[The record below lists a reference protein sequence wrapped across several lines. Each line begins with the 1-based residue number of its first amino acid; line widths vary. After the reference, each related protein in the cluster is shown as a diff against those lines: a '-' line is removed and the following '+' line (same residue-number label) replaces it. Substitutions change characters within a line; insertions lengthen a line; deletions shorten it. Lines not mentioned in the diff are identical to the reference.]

1 MVKFSKVWKYLKGMT
16 ESMNIVLEDSINY
29 RTGIKDF
36 GVDPVNKR
44 IIITGEK
51 LVMLIN
57 FGSLKDEKAQAVTAM
72 LKPLFGNLNTIIY
85 MMK

>member
-1 MVKFSKVWKYLKGMT
+1 
-16 ESMNIVLEDSINY
+16 MNIVLEDSINY

-51 LVMLIN
+51 LA
-57 FGSLKDEKAQAVTAM
+57 FLKEGKIEKEIGGKV
-72 LKPLFGNLNTIIY
+72 KNSEIIRY
-85 MMK
+85 IKEKNQL

>member
-1 MVKFSKVWKYLKGMT
+1 MQYMSGGSREAALRSICPSKQPLST
-16 ESMNIVLEDSINY
+16 DIQQL
-29 RTGIKDF
+29 
-36 GVDPVNKR
+36 
-44 IIITGEK
+44 ITGEK